1 MDAMA
6 GILRDSP
13 KPFVGDKAAIA
24 RVRCVLM
31 QADRY
36 LLAQH
41 NSRRENLGQWAPA
54 RRAPQRRRKTESRAC
69 VASSSRSS
77 AAAYPVSCGSATG
90 CIAASNNASSVA
102 RSTKPIDTFDAE
114 ELRAI
119 GWFTLRRDRRACGRA
134 QVADGLR
141 ARRHQRVSALALRPS
156 LTATVHRRRLP
167 PLMESHVIKYLPSA
181 ERAVRMLSI
190 RSSQSPLASFGRTAL
205 TWLAPTSICT
215 GGFLS

>member
-1 MDAMA
+1 MA
-6 GILRDSP
+6 AILRDSP

-41 NSRRENLGQWAPA
+41 NSRRRGNPRPMGATREGASKTPKN
-54 RRAPQRRRKTESRAC
+54 RKPAC

-77 AAAYPVSCGSATG
+77 AAAYPISCGSATG
-90 CIAASNNASSVA
+90 CINASSNASSVA
-102 RSTKPIDTFDAE
+102 RSRNPSTPSTPKSFAPSAGSATRKSS
-114 ELRAI
+114 ELAV
-119 GWFTLRRDRRACGRA
+119 GA

-141 ARRHQRVSALALRPS
+141 ARRHHRVSALARRPS
-156 LTATVHRRRLP
+156 LTAIVRRRRLP

-190 RSSQSPLASFGRTAL
+190 RSSQSPLASFGRTTL

>member
-41 NSRRENLGQWAPA
+41 NSRRENLGQWGLPGGRLKGAEKPKAVPASRAHRGARLPRTPSRAA
-54 RRAPQRRRKTESRAC
+54 RRLAASQRATTRLRLRDREAHRHLRRRGASRHRL
-69 VASSSRSS
+69 VQ
-77 AAAYPVSCGSATG
+77 
-90 CIAASNNASSVA
+90 
-102 RSTKPIDTFDAE
+102 
-114 ELRAI
+114 
-119 GWFTLRRDRRACGRA
+119 LRRGRGACGRA
-134 QVADGLR
+134 QIADGLR
-141 ARRHQRVSALALRPS
+141 ARRHQRVSALARRPS

>member
-1 MDAMA
+1 MKGAEK
-6 GILRDSP
+6 P
-13 KPFVGDKAAIA
+13 KA
-24 RVRCVLM
+24 CL
-31 QADRY
+31 
-36 LLAQH
+36 
-41 NSRRENLGQWAPA
+41 RRELIEELGCRVPRLVRLGDWLHRSEQ
-54 RRAPQRRRKTESRAC
+54 QR
-69 VASSSRSS
+69 VF
-77 AAAYPVSCGSATG
+77 G
-90 CIAASNNASSVA
+90 CEIE
-102 RSTKPIDTFDAE
+102 KPIDTFDAE

-119 GWFTLRRDRRACGRA
+119 GWFSYEEVAELAVAR

-141 ARRHQRVSALALRPS
+141 ARRHQRVSALARRPS

-205 TWLAPTSICT
+205 TWLAPTSIGT